1 MARLHMATVD
11 DIPDDKYRQ
20 YAPAN
25 PELFIPANSQPLVWW
40 NTFLIRWGIILI
52 DKSNIWRFL
61 LASISFNWGAF
72 LIWLLKVYFQFLA

>member
-1 MARLHMATVD
+1 MARLHMANVD

-40 NTFLIRWGIILI
+40 NTFLIR
-52 DKSNIWRFL
+52 
-61 LASISFNWGAF
+61 
-72 LIWLLKVYFQFLA
+72 